1 MAESLNINDFK
12 GFFTSGARPNLYKV
26 RVEKLGAK
34 VEFLC
39 KASSL
44 PASTVEAIDVPYL
57 GRQIKVPGNRIF
69 EEWTITVFNDIDF
82 EIRKMVESWMNSI
95 NGHQDNI
102 GFASVR
108 DIYSDAH
115 VTQLGRDGEELY
127 TYHIVDLFPT
137 MLSPIDL
144 AFDAN
149 DEIEEFE
156 VTFNYNYWTSEQ
168 TT

>member
-1 MAESLNINDFK
+1 MAESLKITDFK
-12 GFFTSGARPNLYKV
+12 GYFSAGARPNLYKV
-26 RVEKLGAK
+26 RIQKLGGK
-34 VEFLC
+34 LEFLC

-57 GRQIKVPGNRIF
+57 GRQIKVPGNRVF
-69 EEWTITVFNDIDF
+69 EEWTVTVFNDIDF
-82 EIRKMVESWMNSI
+82 EIRRRVESWMNEINSHEGNVGQASI
-95 NGHQDNI
+95 NG
-102 GFASVR
+102 V
-108 DIYSDAH
+108 YSDAS

-127 TYHIVDLFPT
+127 TYEIKDMFPT

-156 VTFNYNYWTSEQ
+156 VTFNYNYWTSAE
-168 TT
+168 TS